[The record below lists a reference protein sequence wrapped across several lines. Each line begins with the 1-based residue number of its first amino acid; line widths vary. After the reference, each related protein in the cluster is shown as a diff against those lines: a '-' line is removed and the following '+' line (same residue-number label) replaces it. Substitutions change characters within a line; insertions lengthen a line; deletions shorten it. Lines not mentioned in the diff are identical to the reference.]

1 MKAFA
6 GALAAYSV
14 DVAIMLV
21 ALTAVYVLF
30 VRQVRSAR
38 LQRAVIVGTYAVSL
52 MSPVWI
58 RLAASGVFSGV
69 SAGGRAA
76 AGLPVI
82 IVPAAEVSGGQAVDW
97 PWLVAAVL
105 DAGMV
110 AALLLSL
117 PGWILVFRG
126 IIRGR
131 RRRLGRYVLSL
142 AEDDRMPVY
151 SWGRWIVCPEKDFS
165 RYGDIILVHE
175 TAHLR
180 QLHWLDLLV
189 AQAVTV
195 LNWYN
200 PAAWLLLDRLR
211 DAHEFMA
218 DSAVLGSGV
227 GKVEY
232 VKMLMEKAVG
242 KRVEVFANSLNHSQL
257 KKRVTMMKN
266 QKESVW
272 RRLGVAAMLP
282 ALAAGVAFA
291 AMPQVRG
298 WLDGMGRGPAEYSV
312 SGISGKVSENT
323 ATAGKAWKVYSSD
336 SGEPVAAM
344 SVPAAAEAGTAGSE
358 ELAAKPEKK
367 ESSQAFY
374 VEGEKVSE
382 EYLAALDPNNVEPMT
397 VSKER
402 NEVHLALKKPQ
413 GAEVSRNVAE
423 YRGGMKALMNHMH
436 KELRYPEDA
445 IKNKVSGTAIVRLD
459 IDSKGRVKEASIV
472 KSAGYAS
479 LDKEALRVA
488 RTLNDWTVG
497 IPEGETVSFVLPVR
511 FKTE

>member
-105 DAGMV
+105 AAGMV
-110 AALLLSL
+110 ATLLLSL

-298 WLDGMGRGPAEYSV
+298 WLDGMGRGPAESSV

-323 ATAGKAWKVYSSD
+323 ATAGKAGKVYSSD
-336 SGEPVAAM
+336 SGQPVAAM
-344 SVPAAAEAGTAGSE
+344 SVTAAAEAGTSGSE

-367 ESSQAFY
+367 ESSQAFC

-382 EYLAALDPNNVEPMT
+382 ECLAALDPNNVGSMT
-397 VSKER
+397 VD
-402 NEVHLALKKPQ
+402 NAEVHLALKKPQ
-413 GAEVSRNVAE
+413 GAEVSWNVAE
-423 YRGGMKALMNHMH
+423 YRGGMKALKNHMH